1 MESKVSGH
9 WTDEQL
15 IEYLYGVGPE
25 NHHLDTCP
33 HCQDRLSAMQARR
46 QAVELNPFSQEDAS
60 FEFLA
65 AQRRKIYAR
74 VTEPSRWWSQT
85 QLRRWASAAAMAL
98 VLGGGFVVYE
108 QNHRQQMID
117 NKVSDA
123 QLAQDVSLMAQ
134 DSEPQPTAPLQALFD
149 E

>member
-25 NHHLDTCP
+25 GSHLDTCRDC
-33 HCQDRLSAMQARR
+33 HERLSAMQARR
-46 QAVELNPFSQEDAS
+46 QAMELNLPSHEEAGFQ
-60 FEFLA
+60 FLA

-74 VTEPSRWWSQT
+74 LTERSSWWSEF

-98 VLGGGFVVYE
+98 VLGGGLVVYE
-108 QNHRQQMID
+108 ENHRHQLLE

>member
-25 NHHLDTCP
+25 DQHLDTCP
-33 HCQDRLSAMQARR
+33 NCQERLSVMQARR
-46 QAVELNPFSQEDAS
+46 GAVELNPSFQDEAS

-65 AQRRKIYAR
+65 AQRRKIYGR
-74 VTEPSRWWSQT
+74 LGEPIHWWSGH

-108 QNHRQQMID
+108 QNHRQRVMD
-117 NKVSDA
+117 NRVSDA